1 MRLVGSLVR
10 KGKTGEIIVREEGEY
25 RRLYFGS
32 TLQGGIRLDDPTAC
46 TLPVTEGFHAIRAF
60 RPEPPHQVLL
70 IGLGPG
76 EVVRSFLKGFPQSHI
91 QAVELDP
98 AVLDVARRHFA
109 LPGTRRLRVAI
120 GDGYAFLMRSQER
133 YDLIILDACGP
144 DGIPPQFCTR
154 AFMDLAAARLTPRG
168 MLAANL
174 FDLGPDEAAPAEFAR
189 QAARRFP
196 ERHALRLVSP
206 SYQNRLLFC
215 GNLADQQPDWRRL
228 PPGVASE

>member
-1 MRLVGSLVR
+1 MGSFVCQ
-10 KGKTGEIIVREEGEY
+10 GKSGAIIVREEGEY

-46 TLPVTEGFHAIRAF
+46 TLPITEGFQAIRAF
-60 RPEPPHQVLL
+60 RPEPPQQVLL
-70 IGLGPG
+70 IGLGAG
-76 EVVRSFLKGFPQSHI
+76 EVVRSFLKGFPQAQI

-109 LPGTRRLRVAI
+109 LPGSRRLRVAI
-120 GDGYAFLMRSQER
+120 GDGYAFLMRSRER

-154 AFMDLAAARLTPRG
+154 EFMHLAATRLNPRG

-174 FDLGPDEAAPAEFAR
+174 FDFGPDGAAPSEFAR

-196 ERHALRLVSP
+196 ERHALRLLSP
-206 SYQNRLLFC
+206 SYLNRLLFC
-215 GNLADQQPDWRRL
+215 GFLPEQQPDWRRL
-228 PPGVASE
+228 PPGVAAEEA

>member
-1 MRLVGSLVR
+1 MGSFVC
-10 KGKTGEIIVREEGEY
+10 KGKTGAIIVRDEGEY

-46 TLPVTEGFHAIRAF
+46 TFPVTEGFHAIRAF
-60 RPEPPHQVLL
+60 RLEPPQHVLL
-70 IGLGPG
+70 IGLGAG
-76 EVVRSFLKGFPQSHI
+76 EVVRSFLKGFPQSQI

-109 LPGTRRLRVAI
+109 LPATRRLRVAI
-120 GDGYAFLMRSQER
+120 GDGYAFLMRSRER

-144 DGIPPQFCTR
+144 DGIPSQFCTR
-154 AFMDLAAARLTPRG
+154 EFMHLAANRLTPRG

-174 FDLGPDEAAPAEFAR
+174 FDLAPDGTAASEFTR

-196 ERHALRLVSP
+196 ERHAMRLVSP
-206 SYQNRLLFC
+206 SYQNHLLFC
-215 GNLADQQPDWRRL
+215 GFLPDQAPDWRRL
-228 PPGVASE
+228 PPGVAPE